1 MNTEEA
7 KRFFKPITDKWH
19 DVEIRTGEFGE
30 PRIYDPLINLNF
42 TLESILDIF
51 TLDGCIDEIDS
62 LIRNGREFMNIKFS
76 SPDGV
81 RPDLAF

>member
-1 MNTEEA
+1 MNIEEA

-62 LIRNGREFMNIKFS
+62 LICNGREFMNIKF
-76 SPDGV
+76 PTPEGD

>member
-1 MNTEEA
+1 MNIEEA
-7 KRFFKPITDKWH
+7 KRLFKPITGKWH

-30 PRIYDPLINLNF
+30 PRICDPLINLNF

-62 LIRNGREFMNIKFS
+62 LIRNGREFMNIKF
-76 SPDGV
+76 PTPEGD
-81 RPDLAF
+81 RPNLAF

>member
-7 KRFFKPITDKWH
+7 KRLFKPITDKWH

-51 TLDGCIDEIDS
+51 TLDGCIEEMDL
-62 LIRNGREFMNIKFS
+62 LIRNGREFMNIKFP
-76 SPDGV
+76 SPEGD

>member
-7 KRFFKPITDKWH
+7 KRIFKPLIEKWH
-19 DVEIRTGEFGE
+19 DLEIRTGEFGE

-51 TLDGCIDEIDS
+51 TLDACIEEMDS
-62 LIRNGREFMNIKFS
+62 LIRNGREFMNIKFP
-76 SPDGV
+76 SPEED

>member
-1 MNTEEA
+1 MNIEEA
-7 KRFFKPITDKWH
+7 RKFFKPLTDKWH
-19 DVEIRTGEFGE
+19 DLEIRTGEFGE
-30 PRIYDPLINLNF
+30 PRIYDPLIDLNF

-62 LIRNGREFMNIKFS
+62 LIRNGREYMNIKFS